1 MYKSDRSLQ
10 PDSSSSSELLPHDR
24 SSHEEAALSHDQSG
38 ILGTMN
44 NQDDCPPHP
53 LASGSAVPG
62 GGHVLVGDHVSGGG
76 QVFTRTSQS
85 DSGCAC
91 DRARFRAFVSKPIAQ
106 HRGISD
112 DSRAPPSEMVF
123 TDDDDD
129 AHANELSART
139 VKDYTDAA
147 HEGSPVY
154 GVRIAHLFVASSDH
168 TRQGQDAEI
177 DPDASSDNRLGGVPR
192 LHHAAA
198 HATSGNG
205 STCSCG
211 LLTFAKVLEPTG
223 SPHELTAFP
232 SPPAPR
238 TGTLSAFRKATRQT
252 AAYEALEGTRSQPCS
267 WEVRAFDEDLRGAP
281 DIASAQTMAG
291 APGAQQRFIVGAAER
306 GYCGSKRRWLG
317 TAAA

>member
-1 MYKSDRSLQ
+1 
-10 PDSSSSSELLPHDR
+10 
-24 SSHEEAALSHDQSG
+24 
-38 ILGTMN
+38 
-44 NQDDCPPHP
+44 
-53 LASGSAVPG
+53 
-62 GGHVLVGDHVSGGG
+62 
-76 QVFTRTSQS
+76 
-85 DSGCAC
+85 
-91 DRARFRAFVSKPIAQ
+91 
-106 HRGISD
+106 
-112 DSRAPPSEMVF
+112 MVF

-192 LHHAAA
+192 LHYAAA

-252 AAYEALEGTRSQPCS
+252 AAYEALEGTRRPTQTWRQHTERDVEAETTMESGQEAYRMRTADASFEPRVTRFGGYFREREKRQPP
-267 WEVRAFDEDLRGAP
+267 E
-281 DIASAQTMAG
+281 
-291 APGAQQRFIVGAAER
+291 
-306 GYCGSKRRWLG
+306 
-317 TAAA
+317 